1 MRKLFS
7 ILSLVLLYITI
18 AFGQA
23 VDIPITVTDN
33 AGASQIINF
42 GLDPTAS
49 DGIDAALGESD
60 LPPPPPGN
68 AFDARWWLP
77 PFGGALS
84 SWKDYRNAPAFPY
97 TGSVQYSIKF
107 QSTDYPITISWDLP
121 PEIDATSSIEDVF
134 GGVLFQASF
143 SGTNSAV
150 ITNAGI
156 AQLNVFVDYNGIG
169 PAGPAPIFT
178 IDPASLDFGSVTVG
192 NNATLPATVTNTGDA
207 DLVISGIVS
216 SDGQFTF
223 SPVAP
228 VTVSAGGSQ
237 VFDVTFS
244 PTGVGAQSADIVF
257 THNAD
262 GSPTTFS
269 VQGTGVAGPVPV
281 FSIAPASLNF
291 GSVFLG
297 DFSTLSAT
305 VTNTGTADLVIDN
318 LTSSNGQFTFSPN
331 SFPITIT
338 PGSNQAFDVTFTPS
352 AAGSQAATLQFTHNA
367 SGSPTSYSVQGVGVD
382 PSPVFSVNPAS
393 LSFGNV
399 DVGTSA
405 DLSVTVSNTGTL
417 DPLVISSA
425 AIAAAEFT
433 VVPASANIPAGGSQ
447 LFTVTFSPPAA
458 GPYTGTL
465 VFTDNAA
472 GSPHNV
478 GLTGNG
484 YVPPAVF
491 GLIFEKDTV
500 HQLEDASYTEIM
512 QLKGLD
518 STTDKVHAIQFRLA
532 VNKASGD
539 NTILT
544 FQNIQKGSDVAG
556 TGWILDYNVVRG
568 PITGNGASVDSI
580 YVLLYNLNENGGLD
594 PANDYNNLFTVK
606 YKIANLPALTDSLKS
621 SIVILHAEAST
632 KTGYPIDITPS
643 LDELT
648 VWGINRVSSLGDV
661 NGDGCLDIL
670 DLIMVVDHIT
680 GRDSLTGDFFTRADI
695 APWSPGAQEPNPDGF
710 VNVQDLSLIQN
721 IILTG
726 MYPDGTTINGC
737 SYAGLGKIAGDVD
750 AKVTFYINSDGI
762 TANLESRFDIR
773 GAQVEFANVIN
784 NPQNLV
790 INTALGQGYYMKV
803 NDLLRTVMYDRLAN
817 KFIESG
823 DHFMAD
829 MPFHINNPEELT
841 LDKIILVN
849 TDKQKLQKIQVE
861 IVYGSAPSL
870 PLDYILFQ
878 NYPNP
883 FNPTTTVKFEV
894 PQTSDVS
901 VKIYNMLGQ
910 EIRTL
915 FSSQVQRGNY
925 SVQWDGMN
933 DAGVK
938 MSSGTYIYRMTAG
951 SFVQSKKMVLLK

>member
-7 ILSLVLLYITI
+7 IFSFVLLYITF
-18 AFGQA
+18 AYGQA
-23 VDIPITVTDN
+23 AVNIPLSPSDGSTTIPLFV
-33 AGASQIINF
+33 
-42 GLDPTAS
+42 GLDLGAT
-49 DGIDAALGESD
+49 DCIDPALGESE
-60 LPPPPPGN
+60 LPPDPPAGVFYAKFNLPGSCGPLN
-68 AFDARWWLP
+68 GVAN
-77 PFGGALS
+77 
-84 SWKDYRNAPAFPY
+84 DYRNAPAFPF
-97 TGSVQYSIKF
+97 TGQIQHNLHVQRAVAG
-107 QSTDYPITISWDLP
+107 TDFDLIYDLP
-121 PEIDATSSIEDVF
+121 TGATMTVSDQF
-134 GGVLFQASF
+134 GGVVYT
-143 SGTNSAV
+143 SGPLTGTGTLT
-150 ITNAGI
+150 ITAGTLSDFYVTMDYANIGNAG
-156 AQLNVFVDYNGIG
+156 G
-169 PAGPAPIFT
+169 PDISFT
-178 IDPASLDFGSVTVG
+178 PDPLDFGTVAVG
-192 NNATLPATVTNTGDA
+192 TPTTLPVQINNPGTD
-207 DLVISGIVS
+207 DLIISAVGAA
-216 SDGQFTF
+216 SDPQFTHDA
-223 SPVAP
+223 VP
-228 VTVSAGGSQ
+228 VTIPAGGNAS
-237 VFDVTFS
+237 FNVTFTPSAVGPQSATIDFTSNAPSS
-244 PTGVGAQSADIVF
+244 PTSY
-257 THNAD
+257 T
-262 GSPTTFS
+262 
-269 VQGTGVAGPVPV
+269 VQGTGADAGPT
-281 FSIAPASLNF
+281 FSVSPASLNF
-291 GSVFLG
+291 G
-297 DFSTLSAT
+297 
-305 VTNTGTADLVIDN
+305 N
-318 LTSSNGQFTFSPN
+318 
-331 SFPITIT
+331 
-338 PGSNQAFDVTFTPS
+338 
-352 AAGSQAATLQFTHNA
+352 
-367 SGSPTSYSVQGVGVD
+367 VGVNSSTD
-382 PSPVFSVNPAS
+382 MI
-393 LSFGNV
+393 
-399 DVGTSA
+399 
-405 DLSVTVSNTGTL
+405 VTVSNTGLTNPMTIT
-417 DPLVISSA
+417 DASTDGAPFSVTPNTA
-425 AIAAAEFT
+425 TIAAGT
-433 VVPASANIPAGGSQ
+433 SQ
-447 LFTVTFSPPAA
+447 DFTVTFNPTAS
-458 GPYTGTL
+458 GSYTGTL
-465 VFTDNAA
+465 TFTDDAP
-472 GSPHNV
+472 GSPHTV
-478 GLTGNG
+478 ALSGDA
-484 YVPPAVF
+484 VAVF
-491 GLIFEKDTV
+491 GLIFQKDTV
-500 HQLEDASYTEIM
+500 HQLEDASYTEVM

-518 STTDKVHAIQFRLA
+518 PSSEKVHAIQFRLA
-532 VNKASGD
+532 VNKTDDD

-544 FQNIQKGSDVAG
+544 FQNIQKGTDIPGA
-556 TGWILDYNVVRG
+556 GWILDYNVVRG

-632 KTGYPIDITPS
+632 NTGYPIDITPS
-643 LDELT
+643 RDELT

-670 DLIMVVDHIT
+670 DLIMVVDHIV

-695 APWSPGAQEPNPDGF
+695 APWSPGAEEPNPDGF

-823 DHFMAD
+823 EHFMAD